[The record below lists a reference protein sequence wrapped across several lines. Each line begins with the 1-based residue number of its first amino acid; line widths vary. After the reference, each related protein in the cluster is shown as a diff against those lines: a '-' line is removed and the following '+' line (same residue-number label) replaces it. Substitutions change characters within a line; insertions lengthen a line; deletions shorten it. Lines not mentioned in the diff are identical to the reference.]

1 MILLYLVR
9 EMPKVI
15 RKSYELDA
23 DVFEKRRDFFVDAGR
38 IR

>member
-1 MILLYLVR
+1 MILLYPAG